1 MFGIFRDSD
10 CGSLDGRA
18 VTKMSEKDTR
28 EEAMRAFRQFDVERT
43 GKISFE
49 NLKVVSREVS
59 RTNCH

>member
-1 MFGIFRDSD
+1 
-10 CGSLDGRA
+10 
-18 VTKMSEKDTR
+18 MSEKDTH

-59 RTNCH
+59 RSHRMPSWMAFLKGLLA